1 MEKEKV
7 KKLSHFSATLK
18 VIRNTIWKNGDLL
31 NGNLRQDYEIEDRL
45 KLCLFSFT
53 EVSLSLIQATN
64 RSTIHQ

>member
-7 KKLSHFSATLK
+7 KKLSHFSVTLE
-18 VIRNTIWKNGDLL
+18 VIRDAIWKNGDFLKVT
-31 NGNLRQDYEIEDRL
+31 LRQDYETGGKL
-45 KLCLFSFT
+45 KLCLFSFS

>member
-7 KKLSHFSATLK
+7 KKLSHFSVTLE
-18 VIRNTIWKNGDLL
+18 VIRDAIWKNGDLL
-31 NGNLRQDYEIEDRL
+31 NGNLRQDYEIEGRL
-45 KLCLFSFT
+45 KLCLFRLS

>member
-7 KKLSHFSATLK
+7 KKLSHFSVILE
-18 VIRNTIWKNGDLL
+18 VIRDAIWKNGDLL
-31 NGNLRQDYEIEDRL
+31 NGNLRQDYEIEGRL